1 MPDANA
7 LVDELLGWLD
17 KGDLTKAAER
27 QRLGREL
34 GELEEVLRKGKV
46 DLDRLDR
53 IAEAA
58 PLLRDAPRTDVRR
71 EAKRLS
77 DTASALRGAQTPDAL
92 RAFRQHRWKD
102 VGDAGKALEHHLV
115 VAWRHRCDAIFVDH
129 EALAKV
135 LIGFEVTR
143 SLGKQMAATAS
154 KGLALRSRFPD
165 PSIRAEIEI
174 LVSEV
179 SEQREKL
186 EQAGL
191 TEGVKQLLLAV
202 VRGNATLADL
212 SNEALDWLRKA
223 DALRSFRI
231 SLRNPQ

>member
-7 LVDELLGWLD
+7 LVDQLIGWLD
-17 KGDLTKAAER
+17 KGELARAAER
-27 QRLGREL
+27 QRLGRAL
-34 GELEEVLRKGKV
+34 GEVEEMLRKGKAE
-46 DLDRLDR
+46 LDRLDR

-58 PLLRDAPRTDVRR
+58 LLLRDAPRADVRR

-77 DTASALRGAQTPDAL
+77 DTAAALRGAQTPEAL

-102 VGDAGKALEHHLV
+102 VGDAGKALEQHLV
-115 VAWRHRCDAIFVDH
+115 AAWRRRCEAIFVDH
-129 EALAKV
+129 EALAKMLV
-135 LIGFEVTR
+135 GFDVTR
-143 SLGKQMAATAS
+143 SLGKQMAETAS

-165 PSIRAEIEI
+165 PNVRAELEI

-179 SEQREKL
+179 GEQREKL

-212 SNEALDWLRKA
+212 SSEALDWLRKA

-231 SLRNPQ
+231 TLRNPP

>member
-7 LVDELLGWLD
+7 LVDELIGWLD
-17 KGDLTKAAER
+17 RGDLAKAAER

-34 GELEEVLRKGKV
+34 GQVEDVLRKGKP

-58 PLLRDAPRTDVRR
+58 LLLRDAPHTDVRR
-71 EAKRLS
+71 EIKRLS
-77 DTASALRGAQTPDAL
+77 DTAAALRGAQTPEAL

-102 VGDAGKALEHHLV
+102 VSDAGKALENHLV
-115 VAWRHRCDAIFVDH
+115 VAWRSRCAAIFVDH
-129 EALAKV
+129 EALAKM

-143 SLGKQMAATAS
+143 SLGKQMATTAS

-165 PSIRAEIEI
+165 PSVRAELEI
-174 LVSEV
+174 LVGEV
-179 SEQREKL
+179 SGQREKL

-202 VRGNATLADL
+202 VRGDATLADL
-212 SNEALDWLRKA
+212 SNEALNWLRKA

>member
-1 MPDANA
+1 MRDTNA
-7 LVDELLGWLD
+7 LVDELIGWLD
-17 KGDLTKAAER
+17 RGELAKAAER

-34 GELEEVLRKGKV
+34 GELEEGLRKGKA

-58 PLLRDAPRTDVRR
+58 LLLREAPRADVRR
-71 EAKRLS
+71 EVKRLT
-77 DTASALRGAQTPDAL
+77 DTASALRHAQTPDAL

-102 VGDAGKALEHHLV
+102 VGDAGKALEQQLV
-115 VAWRHRCDAIFVDH
+115 LAWRRRCDAIFVDH
-129 EALAKV
+129 EALAKM
-135 LIGFEVTR
+135 LIGFQVTR
-143 SLGKQMAATAS
+143 SLGKQMATTAS

-165 PSIRAEIEI
+165 PSMRAELEI

-179 SEQREKL
+179 GEQREKL

-191 TEGVKQLLLAV
+191 TEDVKQLLLAV
-202 VRGNATLADL
+202 MRGNATLADL
-212 SNEALDWLRKA
+212 SNQALDWLRKA

-231 SLRNPQ
+231 NLRNPQ